1 MREDA
6 DLLRH
11 MIHVIAQR
19 LMELNVETYCVA
31 GDVERRISKL
41 RQGSYFLPCLE
52 PPLSTSMP
60 SSTAP

>member
-1 MREDA
+1 
-6 DLLRH
+6 

-52 PPLSTSMP
+52 PPLSASMP